1 MMEAVNIKKTYG
13 KKQVLKSISFVAQQG
28 KCTGFIGANGCG
40 KSTLFR
46 ILAGIEKPDAGSI
59 APYGGKELAKHIGY
73 IPQEDALL
81 SELSV
86 RDNIKL
92 YEALAGKDGDA
103 RRTARL
109 CAQFAIDTFQR
120 EKVGRLSGGMRKRV
134 SIVCAL
140 LHQPDILV
148 MDEPSTALDLIFKEE
163 LKGFIRNFISAGGS
177 VLISS
182 HDRGEICACDSIYAI
197 KDGEAHLVPA
207 SLSMEEIVKT
217 YM

>member
-1 MMEAVNIKKTYG
+1 MMEAENIQKSYG
-13 KKQVLKSISFVAQQG
+13 KKQVLKGISFVAEQG

-46 ILAGIEKPDAGSI
+46 ILAGIEKPDGGRLS
-59 APYGGKELAKHIGY
+59 PYRRKELAKHIGY
-73 IPQEDALL
+73 VPQEDALL
-81 SELSV
+81 AEISV
-86 RDNIKL
+86 RDNLKL
-92 YEALAGKDGDA
+92 YEALAGRDGDKE
-103 RRTARL
+103 RTARL
-109 CAQFAIDTFQR
+109 CRQFAIEAFER

-140 LHQPDILV
+140 LHQPDILI

-163 LKGFIRNFISAGGS
+163 LKRFIGSFTNAGGS

-182 HDRGEICACDSIYAI
+182 HDRGEIAVCDSIYAI
-197 KDGEAHLVPA
+197 REGKAFSVPV
-207 SLSMEEIVKT
+207 SLSMEEMVKA

>member
-1 MMEAVNIKKTYG
+1 MEAVNIRKSYG
-13 KKQVLKSISFVAQQG
+13 KKQVLKGVSFVAEKG

-46 ILAGIEKPDAGSI
+46 ILAGIEKPDGGSI
-59 APYGGKELAKHIGY
+59 SPYGNRELVRHIGY
-73 IPQEDALL
+73 VPQEDALL

-86 RDNIKL
+86 RDNLKL
-92 YEALAGKDGDA
+92 YEALAGKDGDINK
-103 RRTARL
+103 TAQL
-109 CAQFAIDTFQR
+109 CRQFAIDTFQR

-140 LHQPDILV
+140 LHQPDILI

-163 LKGFIRNFISAGGS
+163 LKNFIRHFTGAGGS

-182 HDRGEICACDSIYAI
+182 HDKGEICVCDSIYAI
-197 KDGEAHLVPA
+197 KEGEACPVPV
-207 SLSMEEIVKT
+207 SLSIEEIVKA

>member
-1 MMEAVNIKKTYG
+1 MEAVNIQKRYG
-13 KKQVLKSISFVAQQG
+13 RKQVLRNISFVAQQG

-46 ILAGIEKPDAGSI
+46 ILAGIENPDGGSVS
-59 APYGGKELAKHIGY
+59 PYQGKELAKHIGY

-92 YEALAGKDGDA
+92 YEALAGKERDA
-103 RRTARL
+103 VRTAQL
-109 CAQFAIDTFQR
+109 CNQFAIDTFAR
-120 EKVGRLSGGMRKRV
+120 EKAGRLSGGMRKRV

-140 LHQPDILV
+140 LHQPDILI

-163 LKGFIRNFISAGGS
+163 LKEFIRKFTGDGGS

-182 HDRGEICACDSIYAI
+182 HDRGEISVCDSIYAI
-197 KDGEAHLVPA
+197 KEGEAHLVPNA
-207 SLSMEEIVKT
+207 LSMEEIVKA

>member
-1 MMEAVNIKKTYG
+1 MEAVNIQKSYG
-13 KKQVLKSISFVAQQG
+13 KKQVLKKISFVAEKG

-59 APYGGKELAKHIGY
+59 APYGGKELVKHIGY

-86 RDNIKL
+86 KDNIKL
-92 YEALAGKDGDA
+92 YQALAGKDGDTV
-103 RRTARL
+103 RTTQL
-109 CAQFAIDTFQR
+109 CARFAIDTFER
-120 EKVGRLSGGMRKRV
+120 EKVGHLSGGMRKRV

-140 LHQPDILV
+140 LHQPDVLI

-163 LKGFIRNFISAGGS
+163 LKGFIRSFIGTGGS

-182 HDRGEICACDSIYAI
+182 HDRGEISVCDSIYAI
-197 KDGEAHLVPA
+197 KEGEAHLVPA
-207 SLSMEEIVKT
+207 ALSIEEIVKV

>member
-1 MMEAVNIKKTYG
+1 MEAVNIQKSYG
-13 KKQVLKSISFVAQQG
+13 KKQVLKNVSFVAGQG

-46 ILAGIEKPDAGSI
+46 ILAGIEKQDAGSI
-59 APYGGKELAKHIGY
+59 VPYKSRELAKHIGY
-73 IPQEDALL
+73 VPQEDALL
-81 SELSV
+81 QELTV
-86 RDNIKL
+86 KDNLKL
-92 YEALAGKDGDA
+92 YEALAGKAGNKEQ
-103 RRTARL
+103 TAQL
-109 CAQFAIDTFQR
+109 CRQFAIDSFKR

-140 LHQPDILV
+140 LHQPDVLI

-163 LKGFIRNFISAGGS
+163 LKGFIRNFIKAGGT

-182 HDRGEICACDSIYAI
+182 HDRGEILACDNIYAI
-197 KDGEAHLVPA
+197 KDGKAHPVPV
-207 SLSMEEIVKT
+207 SLSIEEIVKT